1 MMSLDEKGRASAS
14 KIQRFLKCHVARALV
29 GQSQNFVL
37 IASGTSASGPT
48 SRTGFNTSSATMAS
62 AFSLSSLA
70 KNPGEA
76 LIDSNTTFLYFLA
89 LCFPCIADCRTW
101 ESILSALQHPT
112 YTAPSLKATLLS
124 RIAKLQNISQ
134 AFPLKRENTSTVG
147 DSITIDGVK
156 YDVTTQQKDLVDKVA
171 KEAQLD
177 TIEAFKIVTQQSK
190 LGIYELDSIIKA
202 YMRER
207 TAILRVVKCLLRLD
221 LHNDS
226 NAKTRL
232 LAKEIV
238 SKVKGDKDFVPKL
251 LQGIEERVSQQLPTN
266 ITSDPQY
273 ASIWS
278 RQVRLLLDLSD
289 V

>member
-1 MMSLDEKGRASAS
+1 
-14 KIQRFLKCHVARALV
+14 
-29 GQSQNFVL
+29 
-37 IASGTSASGPT
+37 
-48 SRTGFNTSSATMAS
+48 
-62 AFSLSSLA
+62 
-70 KNPGEA
+70 
-76 LIDSNTTFLYFLA
+76 
-89 LCFPCIADCRTW
+89 
-101 ESILSALQHPT
+101 
-112 YTAPSLKATLLS
+112 LKATLLS
-124 RIAKLQNISQ
+124 RIPKLQNISQ

-156 YDVTTQQKDLVDKVA
+156 YDVTPQQIDLVDKVA

-190 LGIYELDSIIKA
+190 LGIYEIDSIIKA

-207 TAILRVVKCLLRLD
+207 TAFLRVMKCLLRLD

-278 RQVRLLLDLSD
+278 RQVCLSSDLSNL
-289 V
+289 